1 VTQPLFTVL
10 LPVHR
15 PPQLLEFAVK
25 SVLAQSVQ
33 DLELYIVCDGAPE
46 ETTRYAQWLANGDAR
61 IKAFPFPK
69 GERHGEA
76 HRHTVLEGA
85 RSRFVAHLGDD
96 DFWFPDHL
104 SELAALLEGCDF
116 GHLLQ
121 ADIRPDG
128 EMHLLISDLADAA
141 TRTHMLKEK
150 WNFFG
155 PSCAGYS
162 LEAYR
167 SLPVGWS
174 PAPQTIWTD
183 LHMWRKF
190 LAQERLTFG
199 TRLSVQCIKPSASD
213 RGDMSLEAR
222 RAETERL
229 VEKYASSAARQ
240 DFHTR
245 CNAMLVDHFKQ
256 INAANLENLQ
266 LQIQQMEASRDAWQ
280 QAHDHLVNSLSW
292 KVTIPLRAT
301 IKKLEKLSRLVASAQ
316 RRR

>member
-1 VTQPLFTVL
+1 MTQPLFTVL

-15 PPQLLEFAVK
+15 PPHLLAFAVR

-33 DLELYIVCDGAPE
+33 DFELYIVCDGAPE
-46 ETTRYAQWLANGDAR
+46 ETIRYAHELADADAR
-61 IKAFPFPK
+61 IRAFTFPK

-85 RSRFVAHLGDD
+85 RSRFVAQLGDD

-104 SELAALLEGCDF
+104 SELAALLETCDF

-121 ADIRPDG
+121 AEIRPEG
-128 EMHLLISDLADAA
+128 GVHLHVADLADP
-141 TRTHMLKEK
+141 TTQTSMLKEK

-155 PSCAGYS
+155 PSTAGYS

-183 LHMWRKF
+183 LYMWRKF
-190 LAQERLTFG
+190 LAQEQLTFG
-199 TRLSVQCIKPSASD
+199 TRLTVQCIKPSASE
-213 RGDMSLEAR
+213 RVEMSLEER
-222 RAETERL
+222 RAETELL

-240 DFHTR
+240 DFHTC
-245 CNAMLVDHFKQ
+245 CNVMLVDHFKQ
-256 INAANLENLQ
+256 INARNQENFQ
-266 LQIQQMEASRDAWQ
+266 AQHQQMEASRDAWQ
-280 QAHDHLVNSLSW
+280 QAHDRVVNSLSW
-292 KVTIPLRAT
+292 KVTAPLRSAT
-301 IKKLEKLSRLVASAQ
+301 QKLKKFTRLFSPALGG
-316 RRR
+316 R